1 MSGMSPERLAE
12 IRANLPDPSADL
24 SRRERDS
31 HALLAHVD
39 HLTAENARLRDGIE
53 ALADA
58 HCLHDKYA
66 YALLHGD
73 DVQTLLNPP
82 TEGETK

>member
-1 MSGMSPERLAE
+1 MSGMTTERLAE

-39 HLTAENARLRDGIE
+39 HLTAENARMRAGI
-53 ALADA
+53 ADA
-58 HCLHDKYA
+58 RMYCSRSTFC
-66 YALLHGD
+66 
-73 DVQTLLNPP
+73 VTIPP
-82 TEGETK
+82 TEGEAK